1 MLITRSCDCAGVAK
15 PAVGACG
22 RDRGVTILVRVDV
35 SSGSAG
41 VLAVTLSHQAAGFAP

>member
-1 MLITRSCDCAGVAK
+1 MHSHRVIAELSQK